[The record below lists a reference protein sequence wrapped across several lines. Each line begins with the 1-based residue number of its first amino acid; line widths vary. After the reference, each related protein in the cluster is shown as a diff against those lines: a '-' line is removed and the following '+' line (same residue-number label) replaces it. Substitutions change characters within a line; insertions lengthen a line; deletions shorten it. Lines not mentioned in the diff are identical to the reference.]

1 MVKGLK
7 KFQEYFKGSE
17 SSFVLIGGVA
27 CSEWFAV
34 QGLRFRATKDIDM
47 VLILEALSPTFCQR
61 LKDFIRLGGYK
72 SIRQSTGQRTYY
84 RFTAPSETDYPLM
97 IELFSRRPMEIELF
111 AGQNVVPVSLEEN
124 IASLSA
130 ILMDDAYYG
139 IAMELRSEVNG
150 LPTVKPAGLLVLK
163 ARAWIDLSRR
173 RQEGQ
178 HIDGTDIDKHR
189 NDVFRLASLLPTGEN
204 YSLPLAIADDLRL
217 FMDAFPPAS
226 PDWLV
231 ISDALKVGR
240 LASDANTLLSTIK
253 KYFMLM

>member
-7 KFQEYFKGSE
+7 KFQEYFQGSE
-17 SSFVLIGGVA
+17 SSFALIGGVA

-47 VLILEALSPTFCQR
+47 VLILEALSPTFFQR
-61 LKDFIRLGGYK
+61 FKEFIRLGGYK

-84 RFTAPSETDYPLM
+84 RFTAPSEADYPVM

-139 IAMELRSEVNG
+139 IVMELRSEVNG
-150 LPTVKPAGLLVLK
+150 LPAVKPAGLLVLK
-163 ARAWIDLSRR
+163 ARAWIDLSLR

-178 HIDGTDIDKHR
+178 HIDGSDIEKHR
-189 NDVFRLASLLPTGEN
+189 NDVFRLASLLPAGETCL
-204 YSLPLAIADDLRL
+204 LPPGIADDLRL
-217 FMDAFPPAS
+217 FMDSFPPTS
-226 PDWLV
+226 PEWPA
-231 ISDALKVGR
+231 ISNALSAGK
-240 LASDANTLLSTIK
+240 LASDANTLLSTIRR
-253 KYFMLM
+253 YFILT